1 MKREIDMSSDYGY
14 INARIRGLRSRL
26 LKPERYIELLNSN
39 DFNAFISQLTQTPYI
54 SDIEE
59 AQSRFSGIKIVDNA
73 VSRNFYN
80 TSRSILG
87 FADGKPRKLI
97 SNLLLKYDLD
107 NIKVIARAKHAKRSP
122 EDTIAK
128 LLPAGELKP
137 VLLEAVAAAPDMQAA
152 ASALSLSKSPLKLAF
167 KRAAN
172 QYSSDSNLLAL
183 EVALDKAY
191 YRILAKSVKSTAVPR
206 NYVKFVKREI
216 DANNLR
222 TALSLHYGVKPEGID
237 IGSLFVKG
245 GKEINKEIF
254 NNIVNI
260 ESQNAFQVL
269 ANGSFAEVV
278 EATTLTEAEIAIR
291 NILEKNARA
300 LASDSVNIGLAV
312 NYLRQKETESAKLRL
327 LARGK
332 FYGVDKKSLETELGY
347 A

>member
-1 MKREIDMSSDYGY
+1 MSKDYGY

-26 LKPERYIELLNSN
+26 LKPEAYLEMLNSN
-39 DFNAFISQLTQTPYI
+39 NFDAFISSLSQTSYI
-54 SDIEE
+54 ADIEE

-73 VSRNFYN
+73 VSKNFYK
-80 TSRSILG
+80 TTRSILN
-87 FADGKPRKLI
+87 FADGKPRQLI

-107 NIKVIARAKHAKRSP
+107 NIKVIARAKHAKRSA

-128 LLPAGELKP
+128 LLPAAELKP
-137 VLLEAVAAAPDMQAA
+137 VLLEAVANSADMQSAA
-152 ASALSLSKSPLKLAF
+152 QVLSMSKSPLKLAF
-167 KRAAN
+167 RKAAS
-172 QYSSDSNLLAL
+172 QYANDSNLLSL

-191 YRILAKSVKSTAVPR
+191 YAILADSAKSSASPK
-206 NYVKFVKREI
+206 NYAKFVKREI

-222 TALSLHYGVKPEGID
+222 TALSLRYGSKPEGVD
-237 IGSLFVKG
+237 INNLFISG
-245 GKEINKEIF
+245 GKEVNKELF
-254 NNIVNI
+254 SNIANS
-260 ESQNAFQVL
+260 ESQNAFQAL
-269 ANGSFAEVV
+269 ANGSFAEVA